1 VLRLQAPSLVAAVGA
16 ARLPTASVPVQRAE
30 RTSGRSAWTGRARL
44 AQSVRTLAWT
54 LRARR
59 R

>member
-1 VLRLQAPSLVAAVGA
+1 VAAVGA